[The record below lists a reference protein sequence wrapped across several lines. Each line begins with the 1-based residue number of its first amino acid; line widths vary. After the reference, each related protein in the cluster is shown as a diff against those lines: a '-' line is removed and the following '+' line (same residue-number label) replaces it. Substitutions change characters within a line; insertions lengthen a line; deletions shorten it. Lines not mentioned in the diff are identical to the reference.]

1 MESEVFSASI
11 LNMTSVITR
20 HFVALAEL
28 CVRFRVARLAVFGS
42 ATTDEYDPANS
53 DVDLVVEFVPLSPV
67 ERADAYFGLLE
78 ALEELLGVPVDLL
91 ELEPIKNPYLKRSIE
106 ETQVVVYEAA

>member
-1 MESEVFSASI
+1 
-11 LNMTSVITR
+11 MTSVITKNSDKL
-20 HFVALAEL
+20 VEL

-42 ATTDEYDPANS
+42 AATGEHDPEAS
-53 DVDLVVEFVPLSPV
+53 DVDMIVEFEPLSPV

-78 ALEELLGVPVDLL
+78 ALEDLFGTSVDLL
-91 ELEPIKNPYLKRSIE
+91 EMEPIRNPYLKRSIE